1 VVNDTVAE
9 LPRAARRPGGPDVG
23 SMYVTP
29 RGPAHSKLRALA
41 FTGGLGSGWK
51 TGTLARLGCCRER
64 LRFGFA
70 YLRESVTTVSNAG
83 FPPSISYR
91 FRR

>member
-1 VVNDTVAE
+1 
-9 LPRAARRPGGPDVG
+9 
-23 SMYVTP
+23 
-29 RGPAHSKLRALA
+29 
-41 FTGGLGSGWK
+41 
-51 TGTLARLGCCRER
+51 